1 MTGRLT
7 YAAEEL
13 VFSGVP
19 WHECSHS
26 TRERCR
32 LGPHNRVL
40 DTRGLHTSWLHLE
53 EWVARLVVGVGVGT
67 GQQVMNLS

>member
-13 VFSGVP
+13 VSSGVP
-19 WHECSHS
+19 WHECSRS
-26 TRERCR
+26 THEQCR
-32 LGPHNRVL
+32 LGPHNRGW

-53 EWVARLVVGVGVGT
+53 EWVARSVVGVVVGT
-67 GQQVMNLS
+67 GQQAMNLS